1 MVMKEKIVKRAE
13 VLGFCM
19 GVRAA
24 MNKVERAADRAGQHD
39 NVSTYGP
46 LIHNVQ
52 AIKKLAVRGVGQV
65 NTPEEVD
72 GGTVVI
78 RAHGVPQ
85 EIYGKLKDHGA
96 TIVDGT
102 CPRVLRSM
110 RVVERYCQEGCHV
123 ILVGDADHGEVQAV
137 ASYSDDVTVVENR
150 EQAVQIDVPDE
161 SLVIAQTTVSQH
173 EYDAVCEVLL
183 WKNNTINIVQS
194 ICPATQERQNALK
207 KLARE
212 VEAILVIG
220 GKHSSNTK
228 RLYDMAVETGRPAW
242 HIESCEEVPD
252 EISDFDSIGIT
263 AGAST
268 PDWVIDEVEKRIK
281 EL

>member
-1 MVMKEKIVKRAE
+1 
-13 VLGFCM
+13 M

-24 MNKVERAADRAGQHD
+24 MKKAEGAADRAGQHE
-39 NVSTYGP
+39 NVTTYGP
-46 LIHNVQ
+46 LIHNAQ
-52 AIKKLAVRGVGQV
+52 AINKLAARGVGQV
-65 NTPEEVD
+65 NTPDEVD

-85 EIYGKLKDHGA
+85 EIYEKLRDRGA
-96 TIVDGT
+96 AIVDGT
-102 CPRVLRSM
+102 CPRVLHSM
-110 RVVERYCQEGCHV
+110 RVIERYCQEGCHV

-150 EQAVQIDVPDE
+150 EQAAHIEVPDE
-161 SLVIAQTTVSQH
+161 SLVIAQTTVSQR
-173 EYDAVCEVLL
+173 EYDAVCKVLL
-183 WKNNTINIVQS
+183 KKNNNITIVQS
-194 ICPATQERQNALK
+194 ICPATQERQTALK

-228 RLYDMAVETGRPAW
+228 RLYDLAVETGKPAW
-242 HIESCEEVPD
+242 HIESCEEIPEEV
-252 EISDFDSIGIT
+252 SGFDSIGIT

-268 PDWVIDEVEKRIK
+268 PDWVIDEVEIIIK
-281 EL
+281 EM